1 MYKTI
6 LLVFASCV
14 AIQTIADLTAEQR
27 ASIDA
32 SADRA
37 LLKDASE
44 EGTAAYW
51 LFRTGPAKIR
61 QISCAMNADDYML
74 AKQLRNEVDEF
85 FRINRGHIESNFVGY
100 RAAGPVS
107 KAIYSFAEAGLDGTL
122 WSDTTTGPRVIIY
135 QGDNIPIALSYND
148 FKSGRT

>member
-1 MYKTI
+1 MKVYKTI
-6 LLVFASCV
+6 LLTFASCV

-44 EGTAAYW
+44 EGTTAYW
-51 LFRTGPAKIR
+51 LFRIGPAKIR

-74 AKQLRNEVDEF
+74 AKQLRDEVGILGNSGERPWEELK
-85 FRINRGHIESNFVGY
+85 FRRDV
-100 RAAGPVS
+100 
-107 KAIYSFAEAGLDGTL
+107 T
-122 WSDTTTGPRVIIY
+122 
-135 QGDNIPIALSYND
+135 
-148 FKSGRT
+148 